1 MQCSPTRYWTPWI
14 LRSPLHGWEPYSMG
28 LKVNSSNSLLNNIHW
43 SDNICNDS
51 FVSKFATFHH
61 MEVILRSPAFS
72 SWPRSMFC
80 SLGWLRGGPST
91 PQLQT
96 SSARN
101 KAQTKSGHAPNIA
114 LLRQTLYYYAKH
126 ALLGHCTTLHGCAKQ
141 CNTIHYCS
149 RSWMISWIYDKKSE
163 MNVVPNI
170 ETQSTAG

>member
-1 MQCSPTRYWTPWI
+1 MFSNKILDAVNLALSTPWMRT
-14 LRSPLHGWEPYSMG
+14 LFHGIKGKLFKFLAQQYTLIWY
-28 LKVNSSNSLLNNIHW
+28 K
-43 SDNICNDS
+43 CNDS

-61 MEVILRSPAFS
+61 MEVIFRSPAFS

-126 ALLGHCTTLHGCAKQ
+126 AFLGHCTTLHGCAKQ
-141 CNTIHYCS
+141 CNTIHFCS
-149 RSWMISWIYDKKSE
+149 RSWMISWISDKKSE